1 MSLPGAPAQRDFLGL
16 SPALLWGYVAIAL
29 FMTGDG
35 LEQAFLS
42 DYLVTS
48 LGYTHEQSGTLF
60 TVYGLVVAIAAFAS
74 GVLAEYFGPRR
85 IMAISTVAW
94 ISYAA
99 PRNRLSSAMGWF
111 WASYSIGVG
120 VFGSYLP
127 SLTIPWIGEVTTLW
141 ISIGFIALG
150 GVLAAVLVS
159 GRARSRASAAR
170 SARRSR
176 CPSAT
181 RRSRSAW
188 CSASSTR
195 SPCTRSSS

>member
-60 TVYGLVVAIAAFAS
+60 TVYGLV
-74 GVLAEYFGPRR
+74 
-85 IMAISTVAW
+85 
-94 ISYAA
+94 
-99 PRNRLSSAMGWF
+99 
-111 WASYSIGVG
+111 
-120 VFGSYLP
+120 
-127 SLTIPWIGEVTTLW
+127 
-141 ISIGFIALG
+141 IALG

-195 SPCTRSSS
+195 SPCTPSSS